1 MTRHIIEVLGCDDYT
16 TVPMEL
22 TEAEVAVIQR
32 LADMVKAAESS
43 RCKPVITVDDAG
55 ISWDVAVKR
64 YQEDVAEK
72 QEQERENAS

>member
-1 MTRHIIEVLGCDDYT
+1 MTRHIIVVLGWDDYT
-16 TVPMEL
+16 IVPMEL

-64 YQEDVAEK
+64 YQEDVADK

>member
-1 MTRHIIEVLGCDDYT
+1 MGKHIIEVLGCDDYT
-16 TVPMEL
+16 IVPMEL

-32 LADMVKAAESS
+32 LADMVKAAESN

-64 YQEDVAEK
+64 YQEDVADK

>member
-64 YQEDVAEK
+64 YQEDVTDK

>member
-22 TEAEVAVIQR
+22 TDAELSVIKR
-32 LADMVKAAESS
+32 LADMVESARS
-43 RCKPVITVDDAG
+43 TQCKPSVVVDDSG
-55 ISWDVAVKR
+55 LSWDRAVEF
-64 YQEDVAEK
+64 YQEDVTDK